1 MIRRVSDMEAKQID
15 GCHGGVGPLFGRIAL
30 MGTDGETGLRFL
42 HDDRIPPGSTIA
54 EHRHDDNEEVYLVVE
69 GSGTLLLDGERIP
82 VADGDVSL
90 VERGHTHGLEN
101 TSDRDLRLIVIC
113 IG

>member
-1 MIRRVSDMEAKQID
+1 MIRTTREMDAKQIE
-15 GCHGGVGPLFGRIAL
+15 GCHGGTGPIQCRVAL
-30 MGTDGETGLRFL
+30 TGTDGQTGLCFL

-54 EHRHDDNEEVYLVVE
+54 EHRHDDNEEIYLIVE

-82 VADGDVSL
+82 VTDGDVSL